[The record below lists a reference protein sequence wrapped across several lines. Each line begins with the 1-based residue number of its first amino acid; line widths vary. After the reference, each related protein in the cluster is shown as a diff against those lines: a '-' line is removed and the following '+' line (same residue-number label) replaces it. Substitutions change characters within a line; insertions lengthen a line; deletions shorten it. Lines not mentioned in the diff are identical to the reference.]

1 MAFLLGMLVAGV
13 GLYILALNL
22 TPVAVWMLER
32 SFPGARVEIRQMGFK
47 KLGHLDVDSVVLKSR
62 KDGETL
68 LSLKGG
74 SVEFNFRDLRNLQ
87 VGEVRLM
94 QPVIHASPRLMDAF
108 APPPGAPEKKKG
120 RPWSV
125 RRLVCDYGE
134 LNVSDYGVSKLA
146 LQAKFAFD
154 FQNFSPDSAPERVH
168 EFMIWDASANLA
180 EHPPFV
186 TLVKGT
192 MEFSFAE
199 LNNGDIQSIRL
210 DQPVLHASPGLINT
224 ITAKPGTPSEKVGI
238 PWNVK
243 QLVCD
248 YGEINIADYGSRGLW
263 LRSKFAFDWKDFS
276 PAKAPETVHKGVIWD
291 FSAAMEGKQPFLT
304 LDTVKLGFTFDKLL
318 EERKLNE
325 VSLRGGSLVV
335 GDDLRKLVDSA
346 AKEAKVAPVGPSQDP
361 WIIEALDIR
370 DLAVRIDDGRPEV
383 TDLVFEINTTLQSLP
398 LSQAASS
405 LAAEGQL
412 IEIANFEAVSP
423 RDPLTKVLSVDSIF
437 VRFTLEGL
445 LRKEIKEFQIV
456 GPTIYLGED
465 LFLYMDEME
474 KQLGLDKPEA
484 QTTEAPNSAKSGWV
498 IQMLV
503 VRYGKLS
510 IGSGGKTQ
518 YGLPLQFRAI
528 AYDVALDNLAALQ
541 LRTSME
547 IPAQNYTFESYQL
560 EFTSEKGQLRF
571 AYPPEKQQN
580 NVVGEIRLK
589 NVRWRQYEATDSYL
603 TVTFDRQGIN
613 GKFGGKMY
621 NGQAD
626 GGFSFFFDST
636 SPWIGWCAGS
646 RIDLRKLTNVISP
659 QNFQMTGPMDFKL
672 QMDAQGKNID
682 RILGEFQMNKPGK
695 MKIGKLDDLLGRI
708 PPTWNLLKQSST
720 KIALETLRDFEYI
733 KGGGD
738 FWFVQ
743 SQGIL
748 QLQLQGPLGSRNFD
762 IVLHTNDAP
771 EGRWKHDS
779 TKR

>member
-1 MAFLLGMLVAGV
+1 MAFLLGMLTTGVA
-13 GLYILALNL
+13 LYILALNL
-22 TPVAVWMLER
+22 TPVATWMLER
-32 SFPGARVEIRQMGFK
+32 SFPGAKVEIRRMDFK
-47 KLGHLDVDSVVLKSR
+47 RFGQLDVDSVVLKSR

-68 LSLKGG
+68 LSLAGG
-74 SVEFNFRDLRNLQ
+74 SVSFNFGDLRNLQ
-87 VGEVRLM
+87 VGEVRLV
-94 QPVIHASPRLMDAF
+94 QPVIHASPRLMEAF
-108 APPPGAPEKKKG
+108 APPGTPAKKAG

-134 LNVSDYGVSKLA
+134 LNVIDYGVSELA
-146 LQAKFAFD
+146 LRAKFAFD
-154 FQNFSPDSAPERVH
+154 FQNFSPTNAPERVH
-168 EFMIWDASANLA
+168 ELMIWDASADLGGQAAFLTLA
-180 EHPPFV
+180 
-186 TLVKGT
+186 KAT

-199 LNNGDIQSIRL
+199 LNNGDIHSIRL
-210 DQPVLHASPGLINT
+210 EQPVLHASPGLMNRL
-224 ITAKPGTPSEKVGI
+224 TAKPGTPSEKMGWA
-238 PWNVK
+238 WNVK

-263 LRSKFAFDWKDFS
+263 LRAKYAFDFKDFS
-276 PAKAPETVHKGVIWD
+276 PAKAPTATHKGVIWN
-291 FSAAMEGKQPFLT
+291 FTAAMEGKQPFFT
-304 LDTVKLGFTFDKLL
+304 VDTIKLGFSIETLL
-318 EERKLNE
+318 EQRELTD
-325 VSLRGGSLVV
+325 LALQGGSLVV
-335 GDDLRKLVDSA
+335 GDDLRNLVDTTT
-346 AKEAKVAPVGPSQDP
+346 KETEAKAPAEPEQKP
-361 WIIEALDIR
+361 WTIKALDIR
-370 DLAVRIDDGRPEV
+370 KVGVRIDDDRPEV
-383 TDLVFEINTTLQSLP
+383 TDLVFEINTTMQNLA

-405 LAAEGQL
+405 LASEGQL

-445 LRKEIKEFQIV
+445 LRKEIKEFLIV

-465 LFLYMDEME
+465 LFIYMEDMD
-474 KQLGLDKPEA
+474 KQLGLSKPAA
-484 QTTEAPNSAKSGWV
+484 QGTEAPTPAKSGWV
-498 IQMLV
+498 IQTLV

-518 YGLPLQFRAI
+518 YGLPLEFRAY
-528 AYDVALDNLAALQ
+528 AQDVALDNLAALK
-541 LRTSME
+541 LVTRLE
-547 IPAQNYTFESYQL
+547 IPAQKYVFESYQL
-560 EFTSEKGQLRF
+560 EFTSEEGQLRF
-571 AYPPEKQQN
+571 SYPPEKQEKN
-580 NVVGEIRLK
+580 LVGEIRLK

-603 TVTFDRQGIN
+603 TVTFDKQGIN
-613 GKFGGKMY
+613 GNFGGKAY

-636 SPWIGWCAGS
+636 SPWIGWCAGE
-646 RIDLRKLTNVISP
+646 RIDLKKLTNVISP
-659 QNFQMTGPMDFKL
+659 QNFQMTGPLKFKL

-682 RILGEFQMNKPGK
+682 RILGEFQMTKPGK

-708 PPTWNLLKQSST
+708 PETWNPLKQSST
-720 KIALETLRDFEYI
+720 KIALETLRDFEYT

-762 IVLHTNDAP
+762 IVLHTNDSP